1 MNLESLQRSS
11 HQSLRVPFTGVD
23 ASPQTVPSHPTNSSI
38 MIPSTSQLTQAGEYS
53 LFGNSPSPT
62 QGT

>member
-1 MNLESLQRSS
+1 MNLETLQRSS

-23 ASPQTVPSHPTNSSI
+23 APPQAVPSHPINSSI
-38 MIPSTSQLTQAGEYS
+38 IIPSVSQLAQAGEYS